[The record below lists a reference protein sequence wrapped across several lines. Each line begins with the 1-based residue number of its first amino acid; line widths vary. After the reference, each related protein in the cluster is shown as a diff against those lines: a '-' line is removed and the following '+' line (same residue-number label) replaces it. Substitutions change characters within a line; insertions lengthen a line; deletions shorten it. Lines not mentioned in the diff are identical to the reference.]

1 MEEKTR
7 KLAKQLTGL
16 VRDLVDIP
24 TENHPPDGDE
34 AHGQSYIKKIYQ
46 KAGLG
51 VEAFSPEEINGY
63 AGNPAF
69 LHERNLA
76 GRKNVVGVWKGT
88 GGGKSLVLCG
98 HMDVAPKEPLPWTVC
113 EPFESIVQDGRIYGR
128 GACDM
133 KGGLA
138 CAAAAVMNL
147 KESGFVPRGDIII
160 ESVVDEEYA
169 SGNGTIASR
178 LKGYNGDFAIVLEPS
193 GMMVCPANV
202 GSVMMNISLKGDP
215 GMPYTGEKIFNV
227 AYALGE
233 LLGALQELEEKR
245 ETDAYPALWEDALQK
260 RKMVITKVKAGEVKP
275 HGQLSAPM
283 DAWVEVSLQTYPGE
297 SAASVIEEVTT
308 FLEKKPGLKAAVKVT
323 PLYHYIEPAS
333 TDADHPGVVKLLNCM
348 QRYCAKTR
356 IAPAPFPCDLF
367 AFSKYGNT
375 PGVVFGP
382 EGGNLHGPDEWV
394 SVESL
399 VWVTQALG
407 DFIREWCG

>member
-7 KLAKQLTGL
+7 KLENLLTDL

-34 AHGQSYIKKIYQ
+34 APGQAYIKKIYGE
-46 KAGLG
+46 AGL
-51 VEAFSPEEINGY
+51 EIDEFSPEEIEGY
-63 AGNPAF
+63 GTNPAF

-76 GRKNVVGVWKGT
+76 GRKNVVGVWKGE
-88 GGGKSLVLCG
+88 GGGRSLVLCG
-98 HMDVAPKEPLPWTVC
+98 HMDVAPKEPLPWTIC

-147 KESGFVPRGDIII
+147 RESGFVPKGDIII

-178 LKGYNGDFAIVLEPS
+178 LKGYNGDFAVVLEPS

-202 GSVMMNISLKGDP
+202 GSVMMNVSLAGDP
-215 GMPYTGEKIFNV
+215 GMPYTKEKIFNV
-227 AYALGE
+227 AYALGD
-233 LLGALQELEEKR
+233 LIGALRELEEKR
-245 ETDAYPALWEDALQK
+245 EAGAYPALWKDAVQR

-275 HGQLSAPM
+275 QGQLSAPM
-283 DAWVEVSLQTYPGE
+283 DAWVEVSVQTYPGE
-297 SAASVIEEVTT
+297 KAASVVGEVAS
-308 FLEKKPGLKAAVKVT
+308 FVKKKLGGEAAVKVT
-323 PLYHYIEPAS
+323 PLYHYVEPAS
-333 TDADHPGVVKLLNCM
+333 TRADHPGVTTLLECA
-348 QRYCAKTR
+348 RKYCAKPA
-356 IAPAPFPCDLF
+356 IVPAPFPCDLF
-367 AFSKYGNT
+367 TFPKYGNT
-375 PGVVFGP
+375 PGVIFGP

-394 SVESL
+394 SIESL
-399 VWVTQALG
+399 VCVTQALE
-407 DFIREWCG
+407 DFIMKWCG